1 VTWNRR
7 LRDRIIPLSGC
18 IALIAAWA
26 LLPSHGAAIPPL
38 GDVLERGRAMLVEGR
53 LAADLGAS
61 LLRVA
66 LGGLAALGCTVLFCG
81 LATSPGLRLF
91 LLGPLELARP
101 IPPIAWIPLMIVL
114 FGVGEP
120 SSVAIVTLAAFF
132 PMALAVLLA
141 FDEVDR
147 DYVLA
152 ARTGGAGVPQ
162 LIRYVYAPAMAPTLI
177 VGIRL
182 GIGLGWFS
190 VVAAEMVGTIGGL
203 GYGIQVSAL
212 NLDMESFFVYLTL
225 IGASGFLMNA
235 ALLATE
241 RAACPWKAG
250 RSREQ

>member
-1 VTWNRR
+1 VTWNRA

-18 IALIAAWA
+18 IALIVVWA
-26 LLPSHGAAIPPL
+26 VAPSHGDPVPPL
-38 GDVLERGRAMLVEGR
+38 GDVLARGKAMLVNGR
-53 LAADLGAS
+53 LAGDLGAS
-61 LLRVA
+61 LMRVA
-66 LGGLAALGCTVLFCG
+66 LGGAAALGGALLFCG
-81 LATSPGLRLF
+81 LAASRQVRLF

-152 ARTGGAGVPQ
+152 ARTAGAGVPQ

-225 IGASGFLMNA
+225 IGASGYLMNA
-235 ALLATE
+235 ALLALE
-241 RAACPWKAG
+241 SAACPWKA
-250 RSREQ
+250 RSVR